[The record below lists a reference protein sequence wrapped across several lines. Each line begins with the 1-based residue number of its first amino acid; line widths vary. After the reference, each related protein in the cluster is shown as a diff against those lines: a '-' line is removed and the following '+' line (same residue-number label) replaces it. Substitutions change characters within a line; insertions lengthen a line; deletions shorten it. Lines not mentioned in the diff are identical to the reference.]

1 MSSLVMALMRL
12 AGRQGQKPDRLALAD
27 CTTTSATTRATT
39 PQATVNQI
47 ARQMHWPA
55 PRWIEAAAL
64 EPSQLPCLVHHPVHG
79 WGVVHSF
86 NAQQQWVLDIW
97 ETTAQAW
104 TEHAHAQLQGAA
116 LAKVQCTAPWQL
128 GRSRIWHQILTEF
141 AQEKSALLQ
150 AALTGAM
157 INLVALASS
166 LYSMQVY
173 DRVVPT
179 GASQTLWVLTLGVIA
194 ATAFELLAKWT
205 RSSLYDHVID
215 QVDRKLARS
224 VYAKFLSIRL
234 DQMPTRVGA
243 LAGQLRG
250 YETVRQ
256 FLSSIVTHTLV
267 DAPFALLFTAC
278 LVAIGGWLAVIPLCF
293 LALSVVVG
301 LWSRRRME
309 ALSQG
314 TQQASHIKTG
324 LLVESIEGAEVIK
337 SGQSGWRMLS
347 RWTEASD
354 QSRRDDSRMR
364 KLGEHNLYLIN
375 AMQQLAYV
383 ALVASGALMV
393 SKGELSMGAL
403 IACSILSSRILA
415 PVAQLPS
422 QISQWAQ
429 AKMAL
434 QSLDQ
439 LWQLQDD
446 HAGLDQPLVPDTLH
460 GHYQLQDV
468 VFAHGQQKA
477 LSIPRLDIAAGQKI
491 GILGPVGSGKTT
503 LLRLLSGMYK
513 PQHGAITLDGI
524 DLSHISKPL
533 LSEHLGYLPQDGRLF
548 AGSLRENLILGLPD
562 PGDSAIL
569 AAAQE
574 TGLLASVIQPHPQG
588 LSQAIHEGGTGLSGG
603 QRQLVNL
610 TRVLLRHPRIWL
622 LDEPTASMDSAHEHR
637 VIQTLRRHIG
647 AQDSVCIVTHKTEL
661 LQLTERLIVIA
672 NHQIVIDGPREQVL
686 AQLGR
691 MQSAAQAPASQE
703 PA

>member
-1 MSSLVMALMRL
+1 MTALYMAIVRL
-12 AGRQGQKPDRLALAD
+12 ANRQGQKPDRLALTESTQIQAP
-27 CTTTSATTRATT
+27 T
-39 PQATVNQI
+39 PQTHLS
-47 ARQMHWPA
+47 QMTKQLNWPA
-55 PRWIEAAAL
+55 PRWIHPNAL
-64 EPSQLPCLVHHPVHG
+64 EPTDLPCLILHPVSG

-86 NAQQQWVLDIW
+86 NAQQQWVQEHW
-97 ETTAQAW
+97 NTTLQAW
-104 TEHAHAQLQGAA
+104 TEQAHANLQDS
-116 LAKVQCTAPWQL
+116 LLVKLRCSAPWQV
-128 GRSRIWHQILTEF
+128 GRSRIWHQILSEF
-141 AQEKSALLQ
+141 LQEKSALLQ

-179 GASQTLWVLTLGVIA
+179 GASQTLWVLTIGVLA
-194 ATAFELLAKWT
+194 ATGFELLAKWS

-224 VYAKFLSIRL
+224 VYAKFLAIRL
-234 DQMPTRVGA
+234 DQMPSRVGA
-243 LAGQLRG
+243 LAAQLRG

-256 FLSSIVTHTLV
+256 FLSSVVTHTLV

-278 LVAIGGWLAVIPLCF
+278 LMAIGSWLALIPMVF
-293 LALSVVVG
+293 LAVSVLVG
-301 LWSRRRME
+301 LWSRKRME

-314 TQQASHIKTG
+314 AQHASHLKTG

-347 RWTEASD
+347 RWTEAAD
-354 QSRRDDSRMR
+354 QSRGDDSRMR
-364 KLGEHNLYLIN
+364 KMSEHNLYIIT

-383 ALVASGALMV
+383 ALVASGALLV

-415 PVAQLPS
+415 PVAQLPG
-422 QISQWAQ
+422 QINQWAQ
-429 AKMAL
+429 AKSAL
-434 QSLDQ
+434 RSLDQ

-446 HAGLDQPLVPDTLH
+446 HAGLAQAIVPETVQ
-460 GHYQLQDV
+460 GHYKFKDV
-468 VFAHGQQKA
+468 SFAHGQQKA
-477 LSIPRLDIAAGQKI
+477 VSIPHLDILPGQKI

-513 PQHGAITLDGI
+513 PQHGIITLDGI

-533 LSEHLGYLPQDGRLF
+533 LSEHIGYLPQEGRLF

-569 AAAQE
+569 DAARE
-574 TGLLASVIQPHPQG
+574 TGLLASVIQTHPQG
-588 LSQAIHEGGTGLSGG
+588 LSQIIHEGGTGLSGG

-610 TRVLLRHPRIWL
+610 TRVVLRHPRIWL
-622 LDEPTASMDSAHEHR
+622 LDEPTASMDSAHERR
-637 VIQTLRRHIG
+637 VIQTLRQNMHE
-647 AQDSVCIVTHKTEL
+647 QDSAFIVTHKTEL
-661 LQLTERLIVIA
+661 LQLTHRLIVIA
-672 NHQIVIDGPREQVL
+672 NHQIIIDGPREQVL
-686 AQLGR
+686 AQLSS
-691 MQSAAQAPASQE
+691 MQPTAQSKASA
-703 PA
+703 

>member
-1 MSSLVMALMRL
+1 MTDLYMAIVRL
-12 AGRQGQKPDRLALAD
+12 ASRQGQKPDRLALTESTQLQA
-27 CTTTSATTRATT
+27 ST
-39 PQATVNQI
+39 PKAQLSQV

-55 PRWIEAAAL
+55 PRWLRTEEL
-64 EPSQLPCLVHHPVHG
+64 EPTDLPCLIHHPIQG

-86 NAQQQWVLDIW
+86 NAQQQWVQENWNAALQ
-97 ETTAQAW
+97 TW
-104 TEHAHAQLQGAA
+104 TEQAHPHQGDS
-116 LAKVQCTAPWQL
+116 LLVKMHCNAPWQL

-141 AQEKSALLQ
+141 ALEKSALLQ

-179 GASQTLWVLTLGVIA
+179 GASQTLWVLTIGVLAA
-194 ATAFELLAKWT
+194 ATFELLAKWS

-224 VYAKFLSIRL
+224 VYAKFLAIRL

-243 LAGQLRG
+243 LAAQLRG

-256 FLSSIVTHTLV
+256 FLSSVVTHTLV

-278 LVAIGGWLAVIPLCF
+278 LVAIGGWLALIPVVF
-293 LALSVVVG
+293 LGVSVLVG

-314 TQQASHIKTG
+314 AQQASYLKTG

-364 KLGEHNLYLIN
+364 KMGEHNLYIIN

-383 ALVASGALMV
+383 ALVASGALLV

-415 PVAQLPS
+415 PVAQLPG
-422 QISQWAQ
+422 QINQWAQ
-429 AKMAL
+429 AKSAL

-446 HAGLDQPLVPDTLH
+446 HAGLTQAIVPETVQ
-460 GHYQLQDV
+460 GHYRFKDV
-468 VFAHGQQKA
+468 SFAHGQQNA
-477 LSIPRLDIAAGQKI
+477 LTIAQLDIQPGQKI

-513 PQHGAITLDGI
+513 PQKGTITLDGI

-533 LSEHLGYLPQDGRLF
+533 LSEHIGYLPQDGRLF

-562 PGDSAIL
+562 PGDSAVL
-569 AAAQE
+569 EAAQE
-574 TGLLASVIQPHPQG
+574 TGLLASVIQTHPQG
-588 LSQAIHEGGTGLSGG
+588 LSQPIHEGGTGLSGG

-610 TRVLLRHPRIWL
+610 TRVVLRRPRIWL
-622 LDEPTASMDSAHEHR
+622 LDEPTASMDSAHEQR
-637 VIQTLRRHIG
+637 VIQTLRRNMRT
-647 AQDSVCIVTHKTEL
+647 QDSTFIVTHKTEL

-672 NHQIVIDGPREQVL
+672 KHQIVIDGPREQVL

-691 MQSAAQAPASQE
+691 MHSAAQAAPSKASS
-703 PA
+703 